1 MSASQAMFLS
11 RRAWLQGTAALAGS
25 SSVLINPLAWA
36 TEMADFFSPAAR
48 LRALIKLRGALDNR
62 VTVEW
67 VAGRVYGVVGAER
80 TPLFTLNAV
89 AFAQYEQAA
98 DDSYVGR
105 RVEVVYH
112 GDLET
117 GERINRFTN
126 PYTGAVVEIPEQ
138 RTPLARFEVGTDGL
152 RLPARMGPMSI
163 ATESEIAAPRVQN
176 GRVWLRLDT
185 RNTFS
190 LPDGTV
196 ASHYA
201 ESMVYTGAADAVS
214 DPDQLS
220 VQADISYTNV
230 MSWRPWMAMGA
241 QLGHTLSSAHG
252 EKVASLRD
260 VPEYLQRYV
269 QAEHPDLAA
278 DPAAVLNASPQHGA
292 G

>member
-1 MSASQAMFLS
+1 MPKTKTHLS
-11 RRAWLQGTAALAGS
+11 RRAVVQGMTAAAGASAVGLSPLAG
-25 SSVLINPLAWA
+25 A
-36 TEMADFFSPAAR
+36 ADMSNFAGPTSR
-48 LRALIKLRGALDNR
+48 LLALIKLRGALDER

-67 VAGRVYGVVGAER
+67 VAGRVYGVVAAER

-89 AFAQYEQAA
+89 AFAQYQQTDNETFA
-98 DDSYVGR
+98 GR

-117 GERINRFTN
+117 GDRISSFVN
-126 PYTGAVVEIPEQ
+126 PYTGDVVQIPEQ

-152 RLPARMGPMSI
+152 RLPATMGPMSI
-163 ATESEIAAPRVQN
+163 ATESEIVQPLIQN
-176 GRVWLRLDT
+176 GRLWLRLDT
-185 RNTFS
+185 RNMFT
-190 LPDGTV
+190 LPDGKV

-214 DPDQLS
+214 DPEQLS
-220 VQADISYTNV
+220 VKADVSYTNV

-241 QLGHTLSSAHG
+241 RQGHTLSSAHG

-260 VPEYLQRYV
+260 VPEHLQRFV
-269 QAEHPDLAA
+269 TAEHPDLADDA
-278 DPAAVLNASPQHGA
+278 AAVLNAKPQYGA